1 MNLKSSSI
9 MKKKLIRLT
18 TVDLSLDKLIP
29 GQLKYMSSVFDVI
42 GVASDTGLLDKVRK
56 REGVRMVNIPM
67 EREVSLLKDLR
78 SLIALFFFFRKE
90 RPDIL
95 HCNTPKGSLLA
106 LLAGLF
112 AGVPNRIYL
121 VTGLRYQGT
130 TGFFRFILKTM
141 ERISCFCATQVI
153 PEGHGV
159 LHTLHA
165 DHITN
170 KRLRVLHYGN
180 INGIDTSY
188 FSRKCLE
195 ENFRSALGFTDDDFV
210 FIFVGRIVRDKG
222 MNELAEAMK
231 KLISEKRSKQVK
243 LLLVGSFEKGNPLYG
258 DNEDFL
264 RNSEHVKFVGWQ
276 EDVRPYLAAADAL
289 VFPSYREGF
298 PNVPIQAGALDI
310 PCIVTNINGCNE
322 IIKDN
327 LNGKIIRAPYAQ
339 QGKMDSLM
347 ENALYET
354 MKWFMEHPEEVKRMG
369 RNARGMITSR
379 YEQKDVWKEIL
390 NLYLELVG
398 LNNNK

>member
-1 MNLKSSSI
+1 

-339 QGKMDSLM
+339 QGKRDSLM

-398 LNNNK
+398 LNNN

>member
-1 MNLKSSSI
+1 

-222 MNELAEAMK
+222 MNELAETMK

-354 MKWFMEHPEEVKRMG
+354 MKWFIEHPEEVKRMG

-398 LNNNK
+398 LNNN

>member
-1 MNLKSSSI
+1 

-339 QGKMDSLM
+339 QGKRDSLM

-354 MKWFMEHPEEVKRMG
+354 MKWFIEHPEEVKRMG

-398 LNNNK
+398 LTNN

>member
-1 MNLKSSSI
+1 

-29 GQLKYMSSVFDVI
+29 GQLKYMSSFFDVI

-354 MKWFMEHPEEVKRMG
+354 MKWFIEHPEEVKRMG

-398 LNNNK
+398 LNNN

>member
-1 MNLKSSSI
+1 

-243 LLLVGSFEKGNPLYG
+243 LLLVGSFEKGNPLYS

-354 MKWFMEHPEEVKRMG
+354 MKWFIEHPEEVKRMG

-398 LNNNK
+398 LNNN

>member
-1 MNLKSSSI
+1 

-141 ERISCFCATQVI
+141 ERVSCFCATQVI

-398 LNNNK
+398 LNNN

>member
-1 MNLKSSSI
+1 

-188 FSRKCLE
+188 FSRKCLK

-339 QGKMDSLM
+339 QGKRDSLM

-354 MKWFMEHPEEVKRMG
+354 MKWFIEHPEEVKRMG

-398 LNNNK
+398 LNNN

>member
-1 MNLKSSSI
+1 

-339 QGKMDSLM
+339 QGKIDSLM

-398 LNNNK
+398 LNNN

>member
-1 MNLKSSSI
+1 

-90 RPDIL
+90 KPDIL

-398 LNNNK
+398 LNNN

>member
-1 MNLKSSSI
+1 

-90 RPDIL
+90 KPDIL

-243 LLLVGSFEKGNPLYG
+243 LLLVGSFEKDNPLYG

-339 QGKMDSLM
+339 QGKRDSLM

-354 MKWFMEHPEEVKRMG
+354 MKWFIEHPEEVKRMG

-398 LNNNK
+398 LNNN

>member
-1 MNLKSSSI
+1 

-222 MNELAEAMK
+222 MNELAETMK

-398 LNNNK
+398 LNNN

>member
-1 MNLKSSSI
+1 

-243 LLLVGSFEKGNPLYG
+243 LLLVGSFEKGNPLCG

-354 MKWFMEHPEEVKRMG
+354 MKWFIEHPEEVKRMG

-398 LNNNK
+398 LNNN

>member
-1 MNLKSSSI
+1 

-264 RNSEHVKFVGWQ
+264 RNSEQVKFVGWQ

-398 LNNNK
+398 LNNN

>member
-1 MNLKSSSI
+1 

-67 EREVSLLKDLR
+67 EREISLLKDLR

-339 QGKMDSLM
+339 QGKRDSLM

-398 LNNNK
+398 LNNN

>member
-1 MNLKSSSI
+1 

-141 ERISCFCATQVI
+141 ERISCYCATQVI

-354 MKWFMEHPEEVKRMG
+354 MKWFIEHPEEVKRMG

-398 LNNNK
+398 LNNN

>member
-1 MNLKSSSI
+1 

-67 EREVSLLKDLR
+67 EREISLLKDLR

-141 ERISCFCATQVI
+141 ERVSCFCATQVI

-398 LNNNK
+398 LNNN

>member
-1 MNLKSSSI
+1 

-398 LNNNK
+398 LNNN

>member
-1 MNLKSSSI
+1 

-222 MNELAEAMK
+222 MNELAETMK

-354 MKWFMEHPEEVKRMG
+354 MKWFIEHPEEVKRMG

-390 NLYLELVG
+390 NLYFELVG
-398 LNNNK
+398 LNNN

>member
-1 MNLKSSSI
+1 

-141 ERISCFCATQVI
+141 ERVSCFCATQVI

-339 QGKMDSLM
+339 QGKRDSLM

-354 MKWFMEHPEEVKRMG
+354 MKWFIEHPEEVKRMG

-398 LNNNK
+398 LNNN

>member
-1 MNLKSSSI
+1 

-90 RPDIL
+90 KPDIL

-339 QGKMDSLM
+339 QGKRDSLM

-354 MKWFMEHPEEVKRMG
+354 MKWFIEHPEEVKRMG

-398 LNNNK
+398 LNNN

>member
-1 MNLKSSSI
+1 M
-9 MKKKLIRLT
+9 
-18 TVDLSLDKLIP
+18 
-29 GQLKYMSSVFDVI
+29 
-42 GVASDTGLLDKVRK
+42 DKVRK

-90 RPDIL
+90 KPDIL

-339 QGKMDSLM
+339 QGKRDSLM

-354 MKWFMEHPEEVKRMG
+354 MKWFIEHPEEVKRMG

-398 LNNNK
+398 LNNN

>member
-1 MNLKSSSI
+1 

-354 MKWFMEHPEEVKRMG
+354 MKWFIEHPEEVKRMG

-398 LNNNK
+398 LNNN

>member
-90 RPDIL
+90 KPDIL

-339 QGKMDSLM
+339 QGKRDSLM

-354 MKWFMEHPEEVKRMG
+354 MKWFIEHPEEVKRMG

-398 LNNNK
+398 LNNN

>member
-1 MNLKSSSI
+1 

-264 RNSEHVKFVGWQ
+264 RNSEQVKFVGWQ

-339 QGKMDSLM
+339 QGKRDSLM

-354 MKWFMEHPEEVKRMG
+354 MKWFIEHPEEVKRMG

-398 LNNNK
+398 LNNN

>member
-1 MNLKSSSI
+1 

-222 MNELAEAMK
+222 MNELAETMK

-347 ENALYET
+347 KNALYET
-354 MKWFMEHPEEVKRMG
+354 MKWFIEHPEEVKRMG

-398 LNNNK
+398 LNNN

>member
-1 MNLKSSSI
+1 

-243 LLLVGSFEKGNPLYG
+243 LLLVGSFEKGNPLSG

-339 QGKMDSLM
+339 QRKRDSLM

-354 MKWFMEHPEEVKRMG
+354 MKWFIEHPEEVKRMG

-398 LNNNK
+398 LNNN

>member
-1 MNLKSSSI
+1 

-90 RPDIL
+90 KPDIL

-243 LLLVGSFEKGNPLYG
+243 LLLVGSFEKGNPLYS

-339 QGKMDSLM
+339 QGKRDSLM

-354 MKWFMEHPEEVKRMG
+354 MKWFIEHPEEVKRMG

-398 LNNNK
+398 LNNN

>member
-1 MNLKSSSI
+1 

-243 LLLVGSFEKGNPLYG
+243 LLLVGSFEKGNPLYS

-339 QGKMDSLM
+339 QGKRDSLM

-354 MKWFMEHPEEVKRMG
+354 MKWFIEHPEEVKRMG

-398 LNNNK
+398 LNNN

>member
-1 MNLKSSSI
+1 

-222 MNELAEAMK
+222 MNELAETMK

-327 LNGKIIRAPYAQ
+327 LNGKIIRAPYAL

-354 MKWFMEHPEEVKRMG
+354 MKWFIEHPEEVKRMG

-398 LNNNK
+398 LNNN

>member
-1 MNLKSSSI
+1 

-90 RPDIL
+90 KPDIL

-141 ERISCFCATQVI
+141 ERISCLCATQVI

-339 QGKMDSLM
+339 QGKRDSLM
-347 ENALYET
+347 KNALYET
-354 MKWFMEHPEEVKRMG
+354 MKWFIEHPEEVKRMG

-398 LNNNK
+398 LNNN

>member
-1 MNLKSSSI
+1 

-339 QGKMDSLM
+339 QGKIDSLM

>member
-1 MNLKSSSI
+1 

-222 MNELAEAMK
+222 MNELAETMK

-289 VFPSYREGF
+289 VYPSYREGF

-354 MKWFMEHPEEVKRMG
+354 MKWFIEHPEEVKRMG

-398 LNNNK
+398 LNNN

>member
-1 MNLKSSSI
+1 

-67 EREVSLLKDLR
+67 EREISLLKDLR

-339 QGKMDSLM
+339 QGKRDSLM

-354 MKWFMEHPEEVKRMG
+354 MKWFIEHPEEVKRMG

-398 LNNNK
+398 LNNN